1 MIDLRSFI
9 FENGEKLVTVK
20 AYIYSF
26 FYRFIVKHTSL
37 KKLQY
42 KMGER
47 DEESTYDEVPEKV
60 ELSKNFAFHV
70 NRITERLPW
79 DQKCFVRALT
89 LRKLLLEEKISCTI
103 YMGVQKE
110 DGKMKAHAWLR
121 SGKLFLTGGSGEGF
135 AVVAKFATRC
145 D

>member
-1 MIDLRSFI
+1 MNIRSFL
-9 FENGEKLVTVK
+9 FENNEKFITLK

-26 FYRFIVKHTSL
+26 YYRFIVKHTST

-42 KMGER
+42 RMGRR
-47 DEESTYDEVPEKV
+47 DEESTFDEPDDKIAI
-60 ELSKNFAFHV
+60 SKIYAFHV

-79 DQKCFVRALT
+79 EQKCFVRALT
-89 LRKLLLEEKISCTI
+89 LRKILMEKKISCTI

-121 SGKLFLTGGSGEGF
+121 SGKVYLSGGNGAGF
-135 AVVAKFATRC
+135 VTVAKFATL
-145 D
+145 